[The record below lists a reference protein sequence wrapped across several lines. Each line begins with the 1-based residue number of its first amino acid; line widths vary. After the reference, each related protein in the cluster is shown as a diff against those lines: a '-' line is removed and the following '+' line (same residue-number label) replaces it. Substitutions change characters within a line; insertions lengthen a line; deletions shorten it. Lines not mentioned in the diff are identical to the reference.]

1 MKKFSLI
8 LNIVFALAIGVL
20 FYMQFCNKQCAT
32 GNVANAKVKD
42 SSGAFKI
49 AYFDIDTLQ
58 KYYQYYQDAETQMKS
73 KESSSRD
80 QLNSLSMS
88 YQRRLG
94 ELQQKASGMTQA
106 EGEAAQ
112 RELANLEKQ
121 FQQKQLELDQELKKK
136 QMDYLNELHE
146 KVEDYL
152 KDYNKDQ
159 KFAYIFSYQPGV
171 LIYFKDSAYD
181 ISREM
186 IDGLNDLYKK
196 EKK

>member
-1 MKKFSLI
+1 MKKYSLI
-8 LNIVFALAIGVL
+8 LNIVFAVAIGVL
-20 FYMQFCNKQCAT
+20 FYMQLCNKQCAT
-32 GNVANAKVKD
+32 SSVANAKVKD
-42 SSGAFKI
+42 SSGSFKI

-80 QLNSLSMS
+80 QLNSLSTS
-88 YQRRLG
+88 YQKRLS

-136 QMDYLNELHE
+136 QIDYLNELHK

-152 KDYNKDQ
+152 KEYNKDQ
-159 KFAYIFSYQPGV
+159 KYAYIFSYQPGV

-181 ISREM
+181 ISKEM